1 MRFQVFGTGW
11 RKNRD
16 EANKPIFW
24 DGENQG
30 GKALMRLRQQIKET
44 HSWSGPYEEQE
55 IEKRFNELKKYVWRR
70 IDPARRIGMLRGRG
84 RGYARRGTYSG
95 RNYGAP
101 SAGLSAGVRH

>member
-1 MRFQVFGTGW
+1 MALFSLFGKVLLSFLQLFGTGW

-44 HSWSGPYEEQE
+44 HTWSGPYEEQVSFFLLFSSGQ
-55 IEKRFNELKKYVWRR
+55 KDLLSLFSVDLAVNE
-70 IDPARRIGMLRGRG
+70 
-84 RGYARRGTYSG
+84 
-95 RNYGAP
+95 
-101 SAGLSAGVRH
+101 VRVQMSSKV